1 MKEQELRRN
10 FSNNL
15 IYYRKAS
22 GMTQL
27 ELATLLNY
35 SDKAVS
41 KWERGESLPDVY
53 TLTEIARIVGVTP
66 NDLISERL
74 KTVKHP
80 KNIQAKII
88 ISLISIGLVWVVAT
102 LAYVTLNLLLQNP
115 TFRMW
120 LVFIYAIPASSI
132 ILIVF
137 SSIWKN
143 LFFNFLAV
151 STTLWTTMLSIYL
164 TITTYIKDTSVW
176 LIFLICVPLQVICAL
191 WFLFLYNKRKAK
203 MKARNRFFETIN
215 KPFKKKS
222 KQQNQDETTSEIEN
236 KEYQS

>member
-1 MKEQELRRN
+1 MKEQELRKN

-53 TLTEIARIVGVTP
+53 TLTEIARVVGVTP
-66 NDLISERL
+66 NDLISERIR
-74 KTVKHP
+74 TVKHP

-88 ISLISIGLVWVVAT
+88 ISLISIGLVWVVDT
-102 LAYVTLNLLLQNP
+102 LAFVILNLTMTKT
-115 TFRMW
+115 TFKHW
-120 LVFIYAIPASSI
+120 LVFIYAIPVSSI

-143 LFFNFLAV
+143 LLFNFLAV
-151 STTLWTTMLSIYL
+151 STTLWTVMLSIYL
-164 TITTYIKDTSVW
+164 TIITYIEDTSVW
-176 LIFLICVPLQVICAL
+176 LIFLICVPLEVITAL
-191 WFLFLYNKRKAK
+191 WFLFLYNKRRTKI
-203 MKARNRFFETIN
+203 KARKRFFDTIN
-215 KPFKKKS
+215 KSIKKRFNKNS
-222 KQQNQDETTSEIEN
+222 ENEDEPVNEL
-236 KEYQS
+236 K

>member
-1 MKEQELRRN
+1 MKEQELRKN

-53 TLTEIARIVGVTP
+53 TLTEIARVVGVTP
-66 NDLISERL
+66 NDLISERIR
-74 KTVKHP
+74 TVKHP

-102 LAYVTLNLLLQNP
+102 LAFVILNLTITGT
-115 TFRMW
+115 TFKHW
-120 LVFIYAIPASSI
+120 LVFIYAIPVSSI

-143 LFFNFLAV
+143 LLFNFLAV
-151 STTLWTTMLSIYL
+151 STTLWTVMLSIYL
-164 TITTYIKDTSVW
+164 TVITYIEDTSVW
-176 LIFLICVPLQVICAL
+176 LIFLICVPLEVITAL
-191 WFLFLYNKRKAK
+191 WFLFLYNKRRTKI
-203 MKARNRFFETIN
+203 KARKRFFDTIN
-215 KPFKKKS
+215 KSIKKRFNKNS
-222 KQQNQDETTSEIEN
+222 ENEDEAINEL
-236 KEYQS
+236 K